1 MKKMVI
7 MAGISGAGKS
17 TVAKKLYDGWKT
29 IDCDELKKQCKG
41 YDVKNAS
48 AVHEES
54 KRLEKIE
61 LAKAI
66 CGDENFVYD
75 TTATNAER
83 IVGLIKEAQA
93 FGWFV
98 EILYVKVRL
107 ATALK
112 RNAMRERVVP
122 EYIVREKNAV
132 IAQSIEII
140 SSYADR
146 LTVVNND

>member
-1 MKKMVI
+1 MKRMVI

-17 TVAKKLYDGWKT
+17 TVAKKLFDGWKV
-29 IDCDELKKQCKG
+29 IDCDELKKQCVG
-41 YDVKNAS
+41 YDVKNPS
-48 AVHEES
+48 LVHEAS

-61 LAKAI
+61 LTNAI
-66 CGDENFVYD
+66 CGEENFVYD

-83 IVGLIKEAQA
+83 IVGLIKEAQE
-93 FGWFV
+93 FGWQV
-98 EILYVKVRL
+98 EIVYVKVKL

-112 RNAMRERVVP
+112 RNAKREGVVP

-140 SSYADR
+140 SSYADKIK
-146 LTVVNND
+146 VINND

>member
-17 TVAKKLYDGWKT
+17 TVAKRLYDGWKT
-29 IDCDELKKQCKG
+29 IDCDELKKLCDG
-41 YDVKNAS
+41 YDPKNPS

-61 LAKAI
+61 ITKAI

-75 TTATNAER
+75 TTATHAER
-83 IVGLIKEAQA
+83 IVSLIKEAQS

-98 EILYVKVRL
+98 EILYVKVKL

-112 RNAMRERVVP
+112 RNASRERVVP

>member
-1 MKKMVI
+1 

-17 TVAKKLYDGWKT
+17 TVAKRLFDGWKV

-41 YDVKNAS
+41 YDVNNVQL
-48 AVHEES
+48 VHEES

-61 LAKAI
+61 LTKAI
-66 CGDENFVYD
+66 CGEENFVYD

-83 IVGLIKEAQA
+83 IVGLIKEAQE
-93 FGWFV
+93 FGWQV
-98 EILYVKVRL
+98 EIVYVKVKL

-112 RNAMRERVVP
+112 RNAKRERVVP
-122 EYIVREKNAV
+122 EHIVREKNAV

-140 SSYADR
+140 GSYADKIK
-146 LTVVNND
+146 VINND

>member
-1 MKKMVI
+1 

-17 TVAKKLYDGWKT
+17 TVAKKLYEGWKV
-29 IDCDELKKQCKG
+29 IDCDELKKQCVG
-41 YDVKNAS
+41 YDPKNVQAT
-48 AVHEES
+48 HEES

-61 LAKAI
+61 LTKAI
-66 CGDENFVYD
+66 CGNDNFVYD

-83 IVGLIKEAQA
+83 IVKLIKEAQE

-98 EILYVKVRL
+98 EILYVKVKL

-112 RNAMRERVVP
+112 RNANRERVVP
-122 EYIVREKNAV
+122 EHIIREKNSL

-140 SSYADR
+140 GGYADKI
-146 LTVVNND
+146 TVVNND

>member
-17 TVAKKLYDGWKT
+17 TIAKKLFDGWKT

-41 YDVKNAS
+41 YDAKNPG

-61 LAKAI
+61 LTKAI
-66 CGDENFVYD
+66 CGEENFIYD
-75 TTATNAER
+75 TTATNSER
-83 IVGLIKEAQA
+83 IVSLIKDAQS

-98 EILYVKVRL
+98 EIVYVKVKL

-112 RNAMRERVVP
+112 RNANRERVVP
-122 EYIVREKNAV
+122 EYIIREKNAL
-132 IAQSIEII
+132 ITQSIEII
-140 SSYADR
+140 SSYADDIKII
-146 LTVVNND
+146 NND

>member
-1 MKKMVI
+1 MKRMVI

-17 TVAKKLYDGWKT
+17 TVAKKMFNGWKV

-41 YDVKNAS
+41 YDVKNIQL
-48 AVHEES
+48 VHEES

-61 LAKAI
+61 LVKAI
-66 CGDENFVYD
+66 CGEENFVYD

-83 IVGLIKEAQA
+83 IVRLIKDAQE
-93 FGWFV
+93 FGWHV
-98 EILYVKVRL
+98 EIVYVKVKL

-112 RNAMRERVVP
+112 RNASCERVVP
-122 EYIVREKNAV
+122 EYIVREKNAI

-140 SSYADR
+140 SGYADEIK
-146 LTVVNND
+146 VINND

>member
-1 MKKMVI
+1 MKRMVI

-17 TVAKKLYDGWKT
+17 TVAKKLFDGWKV
-29 IDCDELKKQCKG
+29 IDCDELKKQCVG
-41 YDVKNAS
+41 YDVKNPS
-48 AVHEES
+48 LVHEAS

-61 LAKAI
+61 LTNAI
-66 CGDENFVYD
+66 CGEENFVYD

-83 IVGLIKEAQA
+83 IVGLIKEAQE
-93 FGWFV
+93 FGWQV
-98 EILYVKVRL
+98 EIVYVKVKL

-112 RNAMRERVVP
+112 RNAKRERVVP

-140 SSYADR
+140 SSYADKIK
-146 LTVVNND
+146 VINND

>member
-1 MKKMVI
+1 MKRMVI

-17 TVAKKLYDGWKT
+17 TVAKRMFNGWKV

-41 YDVKNAS
+41 YDVKNIQL
-48 AVHEES
+48 VHEES

-61 LAKAI
+61 LVKAI
-66 CGDENFVYD
+66 CGEENFVYD

-83 IVGLIKEAQA
+83 IVRLIKDAQE
-93 FGWFV
+93 FGWHV
-98 EILYVKVRL
+98 EIVYVKVKL

-112 RNAMRERVVP
+112 RNASRERVVP

-140 SSYADR
+140 SGYADEIKII
-146 LTVVNND
+146 NND